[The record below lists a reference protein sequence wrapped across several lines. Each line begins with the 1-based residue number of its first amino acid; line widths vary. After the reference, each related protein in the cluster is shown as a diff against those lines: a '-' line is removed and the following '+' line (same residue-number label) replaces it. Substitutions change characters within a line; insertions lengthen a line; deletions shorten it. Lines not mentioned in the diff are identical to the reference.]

1 MSQKGAAE
9 SDKVMAED
17 IVELHFK
24 RLCSRGQAFGTPFH
38 DSRASQHINLLSELP
53 SMLDD
58 GVPLLLRKVIVGSK
72 NCGVLLV
79 AIPFVGIERTE
90 VGHTWDGHGLGRLG
104 H

>member
-1 MSQKGAAE
+1 
-9 SDKVMAED
+9 MAED

-24 RLCSRGQAFGTPFH
+24 RLCSLGQAFGTPFH
-38 DSRASQHINLLSELP
+38 GSRASQHINLLSDLP

-58 GVPLLLRKVIVGSK
+58 GVSLLRKFIVGNK

-79 AIPFVGIERTE
+79 AIRFVG
-90 VGHTWDGHGLGRLG
+90 HGRLG